1 MILNLRDLILTILYF
16 TDSHCNDLNKSVIWQ
31 NLLSWNIRQ
40 TWSFW
45 TLFTLC
51 MGHLR
56 VPNQEEVVLEAA
68 WNNSMFRSFFAFFS
82 QVYPYFSNDD
92 KTV

>member
-1 MILNLRDLILTILYF
+1 MNDFKSPWLNFNYSIFY
-16 TDSHCNDLNKSVIWQ
+16 
-31 NLLSWNIRQ
+31 RQ
-40 TWSFW
+40 PLQW

>member
-1 MILNLRDLILTILYF
+1 MTWAKVWSDRICSPEISGKHDRFELSLLYVW
-16 TDSHCNDLNKSVIWQ
+16 VI
-31 NLLSWNIRQ
+31 
-40 TWSFW
+40 
-45 TLFTLC
+45 
-51 MGHLR
+51 
-56 VPNQEEVVLEAA
+56 